1 MVSQEDIER
10 LRELLA
16 RPAQNIVIV
25 SHTNPDGDAVGS
37 SLAWREAL
45 LEMGHRVTCI
55 VPNKYPYFLD
65 WMTGI
70 ENLVLFKTDEAGVA
84 RRAVEESDLI
94 FFLDFNAVSRLE
106 GLSEVIES
114 NTTAR
119 RILIDHHL
127 SPGPGF
133 DLMFSCTGSSSTS
146 FLIYRILEK
155 MLGTQAITRSMAES
169 LYVGMMTDTGNFS
182 FSFLTPELYR
192 AVAVRPSFTIFSTH
206 ATLAL
211 IPADALSSSLTLI
224 GFR

>member
-155 MLGTQAITRSMAES
+155 MLGTQEYGRVVIRG
-169 LYVGMMTDTGNFS
+169 YDDRYG
-182 FSFLTPELYR
+182 ELLVFVPYAGVVPGR
-192 AVAVRPSFTIFSTH
+192 CGAGRNGHRHSHDPQQC
-206 ATLAL
+206 L
-211 IPADALSSSLTLI
+211 
-224 GFR
+224 

>member
-1 MVSQEDIER
+1 MMVSQEDIER

-84 RRAVEESDLI
+84 RRGGGGAGI
-94 FFLDFNAVSRLE
+94 
-106 GLSEVIES
+106 G
-114 NTTAR
+114 
-119 RILIDHHL
+119 
-127 SPGPGF
+127 
-133 DLMFSCTGSSSTS
+133 
-146 FLIYRILEK
+146 
-155 MLGTQAITRSMAES
+155 
-169 LYVGMMTDTGNFS
+169 S
-182 FSFLTPELYR
+182 FSSWMNWQR
-192 AVAVRPSFTIFSTH
+192 RVH
-206 ATLAL
+206 ALQ
-211 IPADALSSSLTLI
+211 
-224 GFR
+224 

>member
-84 RRAVEESDLI
+84 PPCGGGVGPDL
-94 FFLDFNAVSRLE
+94 F
-106 GLSEVIES
+106 
-114 NTTAR
+114 
-119 RILIDHHL
+119 
-127 SPGPGF
+127 PGF
-133 DLMFSCTGSSSTS
+133 QRCIPSGGVERGD
-146 FLIYRILEK
+146 RIQYDGQANPDRPPSVA
-155 MLGTQAITRSMAES
+155 GTRFRSD
-169 LYVGMMTDTGNFS
+169 VF
-182 FSFLTPELYR
+182 LYR
-192 AVAVRPSFTIFSTH
+192 FVEHLFPDLSDPRKDAGH
-206 ATLAL
+206 AGDYAEYGRVVIRGYDDRYGELFVFVPYAGVVPGRCGAGRNGYRHSHDPQQCL
-211 IPADALSSSLTLI
+211 
-224 GFR
+224 

>member
-84 RRAVEESDLI
+84 RRAVEVVGPDL
-94 FFLDFNAVSRLE
+94 FP
-106 GLSEVIES
+106 GLQ
-114 NTTAR
+114 R
-119 RILIDHHL
+119 RIPSGGVERGD
-127 SPGPGF
+127 
-133 DLMFSCTGSSSTS
+133 
-146 FLIYRILEK
+146 RIQYD
-155 MLGTQAITRSMAES
+155 GQANP
-169 LYVGMMTDTGNFS
+169 D
-182 FSFLTPELYR
+182 
-192 AVAVRPSFTIFSTH
+192 RPPCCRDPVSI
-206 ATLAL
+206 
-211 IPADALSSSLTLI
+211 
-224 GFR
+224 